1 MSHTELDT
9 LIEIKNLIDN
19 DQLAEAKNILHRRHF
34 STGAEKLFQLQ
45 LLVIKG
51 KSIPEQKICEFLNY
65 DDKYLGEVIHS
76 LLGDYYFSKN
86 KFGNALTQYEKCL
99 DKNPGNIHANLG
111 SANSLQSMGMI
122 SLSEKKYLQMM
133 PLYTWKKDLLSED
146 AEVESN
152 SDTNSSSLTYLDFE
166 FLPRDLLLNMGLL
179 YYSLSD
185 DLPTERDD
193 YDYRI
198 NFSQIFQYLIDTFE
212 SPDDSESRSLIE
224 ILEFPIRES
233 EYRNEKKSGFI
244 EQIKNIFPYFYKENY
259 EQIKDGKFAD
269 NKTSKKLT
277 LKSEKYIIT
286 HTRNKRKKIY
296 SCIPTTPNIDE
307 NITSH
312 FYLYLKK
319 PDEVNLEKLFQ
330 SLGISSNHYDKEMIL
345 KYWLNYNNDLQSLV
359 YLQKSIIEKN
369 IEKDLSNELPT
380 NEKNLYVRKIINSQL
395 IWKALNEN
403 WKHVDANVIINQVNN
418 PFKDYLI
425 AKSLVNSIEDYSQF
439 LKTTKEINSTTIPFS
454 LDGFGY
460 LNRGLLQKIKN
471 IDMDLS
477 KIISAAKETERKKL
491 EKKQLDFNALRK
503 RLKKIDEYHKNPE
516 NSRHKT
522 GNFKVKV

>member
-1 MSHTELDT
+1 
-9 LIEIKNLIDN
+9 
-19 DQLAEAKNILHRRHF
+19 
-34 STGAEKLFQLQ
+34 
-45 LLVIKG
+45 
-51 KSIPEQKICEFLNY
+51 
-65 DDKYLGEVIHS
+65 
-76 LLGDYYFSKN
+76 
-86 KFGNALTQYEKCL
+86 
-99 DKNPGNIHANLG
+99 
-111 SANSLQSMGMI
+111 LQSMGMI

-212 SPDDSESRSLIE
+212 SPDNSESRSLIE

-233 EYRNEKKSGFI
+233 EYRNEKKSEFI

-439 LKTTKEINSTTIPFS
+439 LKTTKEIN
-454 LDGFGY
+454 
-460 LNRGLLQKIKN
+460 Q
-471 IDMDLS
+471 
-477 KIISAAKETERKKL
+477 
-491 EKKQLDFNALRK
+491 Q
-503 RLKKIDEYHKNPE
+503 
-516 NSRHKT
+516 
-522 GNFKVKV
+522 